1 MAKKFN
7 VDILRLQILLQD
19 VEEAESAHRQGSSE
33 LALVL
38 KEFRERLD
46 QNQLNQ
52 FNNYFFGNSNNKTN
66 ESTNLSDNTDI
77 TLKSDFKIN
86 YPFSKEKKN
95 QDKKTDWIKKLYKK
109 IVQRTHPDKFIDF
122 PIKEIK
128 DKYTKVYMT
137 AVTAFN
143 ENDPGVLLLCAYESE
158 ISFEHIEEAESFIK
172 SSQDSLKSKIAH
184 LNTLL
189 GYQWFHLDEEK
200 RLVML
205 ESYLKSL
212 GFKFNRE
219 KAKEVIRNIN
229 KRKPGQRPEKL
240 SKLRVKRK
248 QLK

>member
-1 MAKKFN
+1 MSKKVN

-19 VEEAESAHRQGSSE
+19 VEEAESAHRQGTIE
-33 LALVL
+33 LSIVL
-38 KEFRERLD
+38 KEFREKLD
-46 QNQLNQ
+46 RKQLNQ
-52 FNNYFFGNSNNKTN
+52 FNNQFFGNSSQDDNNSSKL
-66 ESTNLSDNTDI
+66 NLSDDTNI
-77 TLKSDFKIN
+77 TLSEDFKVD
-86 YPFSKEKKN
+86 YPFKSKN
-95 QDKKTDWIKKLYKK
+95 KKTSWIKKLYKQ

-128 DKYTKVYMT
+128 DKYTKVYMN

-158 ISFEHIEEAESFIK
+158 ISFDHIKEAESFIK
-172 SSQDSLKSKIAH
+172 SSQDSIKSKIAY

-189 GYQWFHLDEEK
+189 GYQWFYLDEEK

-205 ESYLKSL
+205 ENYLKSL